1 LTLRR
6 LFSTFARGW
15 PGVGLLLL
23 RLITAVALMNQ
34 GTVRLHAGASGRSI
48 ILTAVSLATAALLIA
63 GLWTPVAGV
72 LVLTSELW
80 TAFSEP
86 GDHWIQIL
94 LGALGT
100 GLALLGPGVWS
111 LDARLFGWKRI
122 GSPVRKNQR

>member
-1 LTLRR
+1 MRR

-23 RLITAVALMNQ
+23 RVITAVALMNQ
-34 GTVRLHAGASGRSI
+34 GTVRLPAGVSGGSI
-48 ILTAVSLATAALLIA
+48 ILTAVSFAIAVLLIA

-72 LVLTSELW
+72 LVLTAESW
-80 TAFSEP
+80 TALSEP

-94 LGALGT
+94 LGTLGT

-122 GSPVRKNQR
+122 GSPPRKNQP